1 VLEFATVKIAQ
12 DRVLIRVLHRKVV
25 VRALPVCE
33 LFCMAIGTNLGANEG
48 GRLHA
53 DARRRC
59 CLLCGLFASAQD
71 HANRCGNDGIKKMV
85 GGPVNDMNGR
95 ERYRK
100 NPGAANRM
108 RNSYTNI
115 ASYFDSDRAG
125 FFPGLGRCSAAAVSR
140 LTSIR
145 RNS

>member
-1 VLEFATVKIAQ
+1 M
-12 DRVLIRVLHRKVV
+12 LIHLLHRKVV

-33 LFCMAIGTNLGANEG
+33 LFCMATGTYLDTNEG

-53 DARRRC
+53 GAWRCC
-59 CLLCGLFASAQD
+59 CLLCGSFASAQD
-71 HANRCGNDGIKKMV
+71 HANRYGNDDIKKMV
-85 GGPVNDMNGR
+85 WGPVNDMNGR

-115 ASYFDSDRAG
+115 ASYSDSDRAG

-140 LTSIR
+140 LTSMR